1 MFKTV
6 KCRDGPARAA
16 PSHLF
21 FSLPSTR
28 RKNVAR
34 GSKKSRAT
42 FWKTIGNGWKNY
54 GQRFSKLR
62 AMFFE
67 ITGNRIYADNQPY
80 LSPQLGKNFFLTG
93 KIITAG
99 RDARSLRPD
108 CAQVASRL
116 HPGCVRATRAREHYI
131 VLGIDKTG
139 ENCSMKWRNRAV
151 EHSVE
156 HNVPRTFV
164 EQSEIVNALI
174 HIVEH
179 PLNIR
184 GTLLNEMINEA
195 KRGCFAHFVAR

>member
-34 GSKKSRAT
+34 GSKKSRAL

-54 GQRFSKLR
+54 GQCFPKLR
-62 AMFFE
+62 ATLFK
-67 ITGNRIYADNQPY
+67 ITGNRIYAYQQPY

-116 HPGCVRATRAREHYI
+116 HPGCVRATRAREHYVI
-131 VLGIDKTG
+131 LGIDKTG
-139 ENCSMKWRNRAV
+139 ENCSMKWRNWAV
-151 EHSVE
+151 EHSWNRGQRNE
-156 HNVPRTFV
+156 KWSKKGLFCAFCGAINTMFHG
-164 EQSEIVNALI
+164 EQF
-174 HIVEH
+174 
-179 PLNIR
+179 
-184 GTLLNEMINEA
+184 
-195 KRGCFAHFVAR
+195 C

>member
-54 GQRFSKLR
+54 GQCFPKLR
-62 AMFFE
+62 ATLFK
-67 ITGNRIYADNQPY
+67 ITSNRIYAYQQPY

-108 CAQVASRL
+108 CVRIVPRL
-116 HPGCVRATRAREHYI
+116 RPNGSYARAWTLYNIRY
-131 VLGIDKTG
+131 
-139 ENCSMKWRNRAV
+139 WRNGGKTASF
-151 EHSVE
+151 HGAIGPWNTPWNIMF
-156 HNVPRTFV
+156 HALFCNVPR
-164 EQSEIVNALI
+164 
-174 HIVEH
+174 
-179 PLNIR
+179 
-184 GTLLNEMINEA
+184 GTILLTTW
-195 KRGCFAHFVAR
+195 